1 MSDLSE
7 LDDKLEKHASRVKE
21 IGDEIRSVVEQND
34 TESKARLDELAT
46 EQKRITSEV
55 APLLSEKKDAELRQS
70 VADTQKQLEALMAG
84 TRTSAKAIGSGF
96 RPDKDAGYVAGSFL
110 NAVASL
116 NPTSPGWSIEGAT
129 AAKATLE
136 AISHQEDSWGKATLG
151 ATDAT
156 GGWIV
161 PNAIVDELIKPA
173 TYRNPYA
180 NLVTNV
186 NGVTAPAVDIP
197 LRLASPLRAVI
208 APFGSTKENVD
219 LVYNGYTAT
228 MYTVAR
234 VHDIGN
240 QFLRQSQG
248 AAEADVMQELA
259 TAFALGESWY
269 TINGTGT
276 AMPYGLLTAL
286 TNAPATFTSS
296 FTAAAT
302 LAGSVLTAIATA
314 SGALA
319 SRDRAPSAAV
329 MSAANV
335 WTMVAQ
341 GTDTAGFFFAGT
353 GGAPAIPN
361 VANGTLVSP
370 FGVPVIGDSQFAA
383 DDLIVGDFKALKV
396 YHGQSYR
403 VDSSSVA
410 GTRWDANVTGFRG
423 EMELGLDA
431 RPAVFAGAFQIIAD
445 INV

>member
-21 IGDEIRSVVEQND
+21 IGDEIRSVVESND
-34 TESKARLDELAT
+34 TESKARLDQLAT
-46 EQKRITSEV
+46 EQKRITDEV
-55 APLLSEKKDAELRQS
+55 APLLADKEKAEMSAS
-70 VADTQKQLEALMAG
+70 VNATQRQLEALMSS
-84 TRTSAKAIGSGF
+84 TRTAAKSIGSASRF
-96 RPDKDAGYVAGSFL
+96 EKDSAYVAGSFL
-110 NAVASL
+110 RSVAAL
-116 NPTSPGWSIEGAT
+116 NPSTPGWSAEGAS

-136 AISHQEDSWGKATLG
+136 AISSQEESWGKATLG
-151 ATDAT
+151 TTDAT
-156 GGWIV
+156 GGWII
-161 PNAIVDELIKPA
+161 PNAIVDDIIKPA
-173 TYRNPYA
+173 AYRNPYA
-180 NLVTNV
+180 GLVTNV
-186 NGVTAPAVDIP
+186 NGVTAFAVDIP

-228 MYTVAR
+228 MYTLAR
-234 VHDIGN
+234 VHDVGN

-248 AAEADVMQELA
+248 AAEQDVMQELA
-259 TAFALGESWY
+259 SAFALGESFY
-269 TINGTGT
+269 IINGTGT

-314 SGALA
+314 AGALA
-319 SRDRAPSAAV
+319 GRDRVPSAAV
-329 MSAANV
+329 LSAANL
-335 WTMVAQ
+335 WTMVSQ